1 VIALDAFAARKTAEA
16 EHAAIEPFET
26 EIDRDGPLTAIGNAW
41 SRQMFDGAFYL
52 SPPPSAEL
60 PATNLVF
67 VQSRDG
73 NTVANDPSLLGG
85 GEADKHLVYEGL
97 SRVAA
102 DAVLAGAG
110 TVRGGNLLLSTWRT
124 ELVALRTELGLPRH
138 PVQIVA
144 TLGGLDLSRGL
155 MFNSPALS
163 VVILTVPHGADAM
176 RRDLAARPWISLV
189 TMARG
194 GDLAAAFR
202 ELRARGVKRLSCIG
216 GRTLAEELIDAGLV
230 QDLYLTTS
238 PISAGVPGT
247 PFYSKPLASTVL
259 VRKRGTGV
267 DAGVTFDHL
276 ILSAATRVR

>member
-1 VIALDAFAARKTAEA
+1 MTLDAFAARKTAEA
-16 EHAAIEPFET
+16 DRAAIERFET
-26 EIDRDGPLTAIGNAW
+26 EIDRDGPLIAIGNPW

-67 VQSRDG
+67 VRSRDG
-73 NTVANDPSLLGG
+73 NTVARNPSLLGG
-85 GEADKHLVYEGL
+85 GETDKHLVYEGL

-110 TVRGGNLLLSTWRT
+110 TVRGGNFLLSIWRA
-124 ELVALRTELGLPRH
+124 ELVALRTDLGLPRH

-144 TLGGLDLSRGL
+144 TLGGLDLTRGL
-155 MFNSPALS
+155 LFNSPALT
-163 VVILTVPHGADAM
+163 VVILTVPYGADAM
-176 RRDLAARPWISLV
+176 SRDLAARPWISLV
-189 TMARG
+189 TMARA
-194 GDLAAAFR
+194 GDLAAAFH
-202 ELRARGVKRLSCIG
+202 ELRARGVNRLSCIG

-238 PISAGVPGT
+238 PISAGEPGT
-247 PFYSKPLASTVL
+247 PFYSKTLASEVV

-276 ILSAATRVR
+276 ILPTTQVR